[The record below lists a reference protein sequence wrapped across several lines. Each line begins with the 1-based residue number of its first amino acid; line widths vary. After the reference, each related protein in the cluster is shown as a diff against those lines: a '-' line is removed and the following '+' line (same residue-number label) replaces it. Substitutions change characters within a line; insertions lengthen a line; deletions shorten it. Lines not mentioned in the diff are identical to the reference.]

1 MDLIRFF
8 DSHGDD
14 IELRTI
20 NEETNS
26 SFDSIPNDTVGFTY
40 YHNNEDSV
48 SYVIGTKLKSLKVV
62 KIVNEELYEKFIEFG
77 RLNEGAKYIV
87 GVINRQVYF
96 LCLPSNTNLIESN
109 KQLQECLY
117 YEMDIKDK
125 TK

>member
-96 LCLPSNTNLIESN
+96 LCLPANTNLIESN